1 MVSGEGGGAEKFLW
15 HLLILFLN
23 MFRENKLQYHKMQIT
38 CNMKTLTLTYFCSSM
53 TVIHTLFSI

>member
-1 MVSGEGGGAEKFLW
+1 MVSGEGGGVERFLW

-23 MFRENKLQYHKMQIT
+23 MFHENRLQYHKMQIT
-38 CNMKTLTLTYFCSSM
+38 SNMKTLTLIYFYSSM